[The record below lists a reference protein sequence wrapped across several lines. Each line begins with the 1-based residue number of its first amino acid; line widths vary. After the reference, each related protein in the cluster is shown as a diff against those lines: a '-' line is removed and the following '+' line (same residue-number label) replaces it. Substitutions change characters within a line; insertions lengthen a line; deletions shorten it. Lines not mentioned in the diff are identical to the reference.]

1 MTFWRV
7 TYLNDNGW
15 AIAAE
20 TFEGTRSE
28 AECFARLTH
37 PVGQAGRYR
46 IERAE
51 GRA

>member
-1 MTFWRV
+1 MTFWH
-7 TYLNDNGW
+7 DNGW

-20 TFEGTRSE
+20 TFEGTHSE
-28 AECFARLTH
+28 AVCFARMTH
-37 PVGQAGRYR
+37 PIGQAGRYR